1 MTTSFVFQKNIS
13 RKLAVIFGLIVFSLI
28 FLYIFQF
35 LNLNNKNFAI
45 SNLQTK
51 ISQISQTNKKIEIQ
65 MSKQGLMDQITKLA
79 QELDFEEINQIDYLK
94 IGAESVA
101 QK

>member
-1 MTTSFVFQKNIS
+1 M
-13 RKLAVIFGLIVFSLI
+13 IFGLIVSSLI